1 MDSSRTLFVS
11 ENAVA
16 GPPLVACAA
25 TKVIKDHIEAK
36 KDWDFLDLDE
46 ILMRSQM
53 IVNREW
59 LGRQL
64 RKKGT
69 FKTKME
75 EI

>member
-1 MDSSRTLFVS
+1 MS
-11 ENAVA
+11 ENAEA
-16 GPPLVACAA
+16 DPPLVTYAA

-36 KDWDFLDLDE
+36 KDWDFIELDE

>member
-1 MDSSRTLFVS
+1 
-11 ENAVA
+11 
-16 GPPLVACAA
+16 
-25 TKVIKDHIEAK
+25 
-36 KDWDFLDLDE
+36 
-46 ILMRSQM
+46 MRSQM

-75 EI
+75 EISDANVSRLLSMREYYVRIWVGNVNRTSVQLQFLHSSWGTIT